1 MLQPSPQLETT
12 AARVQRQLHQ
22 DIVSGRIPPG
32 TRLVRRAL
40 AGTFGV
46 SLSTIAEALSRLDSE
61 GLVDHEPLLGSRVR
75 PFSVETLREEQVLR
89 EALECQAAR
98 LCADS
103 ATRLEI
109 EGLREMADQ
118 LDPHISL
125 AQAEDHEGM
134 ELHLRF
140 HLRLAELGRV
150 PALTKEIYRLWH
162 RRLMFLNW
170 LSAAALPVPPR
181 WHLRLVD
188 AIATRDPQAA
198 SAAMR
203 EHVRYGS
210 EHQREAMRA
219 RFSPPPPDYSPTLI
233 PASS

>member
-1 MLQPSPQLETT
+1 MLNPAHPLETT
-12 AARVQRQLHQ
+12 SARVQRQLHQ

-46 SLSTIAEALSRLDSE
+46 SLSTVAEALSRLGNE

-75 PFSVETLREEQVLR
+75 PFSIETLRDEQILR
-89 EALECQAAR
+89 EALECHAAR

-103 ATRLEI
+103 ATRLEL
-109 EGLREMADQ
+109 EELREIADT
-118 LDPHISL
+118 LDPHI
-125 AQAEDHEGM
+125 ARADAEDQEGI

-140 HLRLAELGRV
+140 HLRLAELGRA
-150 PALTKEIYRLWH
+150 PALTREIYRLWH
-162 RRLMFLNW
+162 RRLMFINW

-181 WHLRLVD
+181 WHRRLVD
-188 AIATRDPQAA
+188 AIATRDPQTAA
-198 SAAMR
+198 AAMR
-203 EHVRYGS
+203 EHVCYGS
-210 EHQREAMRA
+210 EHQREVMRS
-219 RFSPPPPDYSPTLI
+219 RFNSSSPNPV